1 MKLSWCP
8 NVGVCLFLCWEMKLV
23 QNEIFIIHLLHGS
36 CPSCAFLH
44 AQRCLRHLSKMK
56 YQGGLEAGCCNLCL
70 FQYHFSYLNCHFVF
84 KLWMYY
90 GVNCCSSPSTDCSV
104 ICNANLHNAQHS
116 FSPGHTAFSTK
127 FIFMPFNWIIEG
139 FFRPLFEKSHR
150 GGGSWSN
157 KNK

>member
-1 MKLSWCP
+1 MKLSWCQ
-8 NVGVCLFLCWEMKLV
+8 NIGVCLFLCWEMESVK
-23 QNEIFIIHLLHGS
+23 NEVFIFHLHHGF

-44 AQRCLRHLSKMK
+44 AQRCLRHLSRLK
-56 YQGGLEAGCCNLCL
+56 YQGGWKQDVVICL

-90 GVNCCSSPSTDCSV
+90 GVNCCSSPHTDGSV